1 MYGKLMN
8 EALKSIIDNKN
19 ALFKALLIPTLV
31 LVGIDIFLPSSFLSN
46 GEKIDFEDNKFIF
59 SSFIILSIILNIVM
73 AVSVHRIILIKDDI
87 SSLEAIM
94 PTQTLLKFFLKSVW
108 IGLLTGLIFGILIAI
123 FLLISIVTEQFTQ
136 NKFLVGIISYFLS
149 ALLTMIAFSR
159 FSMVLPATAIDEKM
173 SLLDALAFTKH
184 YKLLSLFM
192 VTIFPTIIAILIALV
207 YGLIIGFLTGVVSSH
222 LSILYVF
229 LNVFITVLVIS
240 CLSVTYSYIKN
251 EINEKSLKDKYIK
264 QSIKECRIKN
274 NFNLKKS

>member
-8 EALKSIIDNKN
+8 EALKSIIENKN

-46 GEKIDFEDNKFIF
+46 GEKINFEDNKFIF
-59 SSFIILSIILNIVM
+59 ISFIILSIILNIVM

-123 FLLISIVTEQFTQ
+123 FLLISIVTEKFTQ
-136 NKFLVGIISYFLS
+136 NKFLVGVISYFLS
-149 ALLTMIAFSR
+149 TLLTMIAFSR

-173 SLLDALAFTKH
+173 SLLDALAFTKN

-264 QSIKECRIKN
+264 QSIKECSIKN

>member
-46 GEKIDFEDNKFIF
+46 GEKINFEDNKFIF
-59 SSFIILSIILNIVM
+59 ISFIILSIILNIVM

-94 PTQTLLKFFLKSVW
+94 PTQTLLKFFLKSLW
-108 IGLLTGLIFGILIAI
+108 IGLLTGLTFGILIAI

-136 NKFLVGIISYFLS
+136 NKFLVGVISYFLS

-173 SLLDALAFTKH
+173 SLLDALAFTKN

>member
-1 MYGKLMN
+1 MN
-8 EALKSIIDNKN
+8 EALKSIIENKN

-46 GEKIDFEDNKFIF
+46 GQKIGFEDNKFIF
-59 SSFIILSIILNIVM
+59 TSFIILSIILNIVM

-136 NKFLVGIISYFLS
+136 NKFLVGVISYFLS
-149 ALLTMIAFSR
+149 TLLTMIAFSR

-173 SLLDALAFTKH
+173 TLLDALAFTKN

-251 EINEKSLKDKYIK
+251 EINEKSLKDKYIEY
-264 QSIKECRIKN
+264 SIKKYMIKN

>member
-46 GEKIDFEDNKFIF
+46 GEKIGFEDNKFIF
-59 SSFIILSIILNIVM
+59 TSFVILSIILNIVM

-94 PTQTLLKFFLKSVW
+94 PTQTLLKFFLKSLW
-108 IGLLTGLIFGILIAI
+108 IGLLTGLTFGILIAI

-173 SLLDALAFTKH
+173 SLLDALAFTKN

-251 EINEKSLKDKYIK
+251 EINEKALKDKYIEL
-264 QSIKECRIKN
+264 SIKECRIKN

>member
-8 EALKSIIDNKN
+8 EALKSIIENKN

-46 GEKIDFEDNKFIF
+46 GEKINFEDNKFIF
-59 SSFIILSIILNIVM
+59 ISFIILSIILNIVM

-94 PTQTLLKFFLKSVW
+94 PTQTLLKFFLKSLW
-108 IGLLTGLIFGILIAI
+108 IGLLTGLTFGILIAI

-136 NKFLVGIISYFLS
+136 NKFLVGVISYFLS
-149 ALLTMIAFSR
+149 TLLTMIAFSR

-173 SLLDALAFTKH
+173 TLLDALAFTKN

>member
-1 MYGKLMN
+1 M
-8 EALKSIIDNKN
+8 
-19 ALFKALLIPTLV
+19 
-31 LVGIDIFLPSSFLSN
+31 
-46 GEKIDFEDNKFIF
+46 
-59 SSFIILSIILNIVM
+59 
-73 AVSVHRIILIKDDI
+73 
-87 SSLEAIM
+87 
-94 PTQTLLKFFLKSVW
+94 
-108 IGLLTGLIFGILIAI
+108 IFGILIAI

-136 NKFLVGIISYFLS
+136 NKFLVGVISYFLS
-149 ALLTMIAFSR
+149 TLLTMIAFSR

-173 SLLDALAFTKH
+173 TLLDALAFTKN

-251 EINEKSLKDKYIK
+251 EINEKSLKDKYI
-264 QSIKECRIKN
+264 E
-274 NFNLKKS
+274 

>member
-8 EALKSIIDNKN
+8 EALKSIIENKN

-46 GEKIDFEDNKFIF
+46 GEKINFEDNKFIF
-59 SSFIILSIILNIVM
+59 ISFIILSIILNIVM

-94 PTQTLLKFFLKSVW
+94 PTQTLLKFFLKSLW

-123 FLLISIVTEQFTQ
+123 FLLISIVTEKFTQ
-136 NKFLVGIISYFLS
+136 NKFLVGVISYFLS
-149 ALLTMIAFSR
+149 TLLTMIAFSR

-173 SLLDALAFTKH
+173 SLLDALAFTKN

>member
-8 EALKSIIDNKN
+8 EALKSIIENKN

-46 GEKIDFEDNKFIF
+46 GEKINFEDNKFIF
-59 SSFIILSIILNIVM
+59 ISFIILSIILNIVM

-94 PTQTLLKFFLKSVW
+94 PTQTLLKFFLKSLW
-108 IGLLTGLIFGILIAI
+108 IGLLTGLTFGILIAI

-173 SLLDALAFTKH
+173 SLLDALAFTKN

>member
-46 GEKIDFEDNKFIF
+46 GEKINFEDNKFIF
-59 SSFIILSIILNIVM
+59 ISFIILSIILNIVM

-94 PTQTLLKFFLKSVW
+94 PTQTLLKFFLKSLW

-136 NKFLVGIISYFLS
+136 NKFLVGVISYFLS
-149 ALLTMIAFSR
+149 TLLTMIAFSR

-173 SLLDALAFTKH
+173 SLLDALAFTKN

-251 EINEKSLKDKYIK
+251 EINEKSLKDKYI
-264 QSIKECRIKN
+264 E
-274 NFNLKKS
+274 

>member
-46 GEKIDFEDNKFIF
+46 GEKINFEDNKFIF
-59 SSFIILSIILNIVM
+59 ISFIILSIILNIVM

-87 SSLEAIM
+87 SSLEAII
-94 PTQTLLKFFLKSVW
+94 PTQTLLKFFLKSLW
-108 IGLLTGLIFGILIAI
+108 IGLLTGLTFGILIAI

-136 NKFLVGIISYFLS
+136 NKFLVGVISYFLS
-149 ALLTMIAFSR
+149 TLLTMIAFSR

-173 SLLDALAFTKH
+173 SLLDALAFTKN